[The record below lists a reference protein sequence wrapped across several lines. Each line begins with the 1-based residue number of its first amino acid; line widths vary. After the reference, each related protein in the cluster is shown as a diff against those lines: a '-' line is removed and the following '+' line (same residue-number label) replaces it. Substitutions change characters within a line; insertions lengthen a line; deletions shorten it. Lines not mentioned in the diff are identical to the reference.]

1 MIFTAASFHDAHCY
15 PFPRRDLVSSSHR
28 LQEGDAGTFE
38 CLRDADR
45 SDLASVGLV
54 GSHFAQRAIFH
65 CGCDGRLHF
74 EYSRIRSSTLE
85 YARVRTSMLEYA
97 RVRSSTH
104 EYARVRSST
113 LEYAARVRTCTL
125 EYARVRSSTLL
136 EYARVRSC
144 TLEYARVRSSTLEHA
159 RVRALG
165 GADAF
170 RRHIG

>member
-125 EYARVRSSTLL
+125 EYARVRSSTL